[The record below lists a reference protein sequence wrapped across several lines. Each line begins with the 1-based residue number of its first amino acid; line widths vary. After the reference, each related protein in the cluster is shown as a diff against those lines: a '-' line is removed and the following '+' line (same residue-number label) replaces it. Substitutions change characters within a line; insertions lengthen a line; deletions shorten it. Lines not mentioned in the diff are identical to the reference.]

1 MHACRFNECYC
12 KPFDD
17 QSTYQ
22 IRARNDPCDETGHG
36 ILVVDE
42 SNSGGKKVQK
52 AAVY

>member
-1 MHACRFNECYC
+1 MVGSGPQRRGMHACRFNECYC

-36 ILVVDE
+36 ILVVE
-42 SNSGGKKVQK
+42 P
-52 AAVY
+52 